1 MALQGTLRDF
11 GLADI
16 FQLIGMQRK
25 TGTLTLRNDRETV
38 YVKFHEGSVVGA
50 ESATQM
56 LENLLGSVLVRTG
69 RITEAQLQEALRLQK
84 KTLQRLGY
92 LLVKNDFIAAHDLR
106 EALHTQVT
114 QVVYRLFRWRDGTY
128 HFQAG
133 EAAVDYDHEFVP
145 VSAETILMEGARMV
159 DEWPILERRIRS
171 TDLVFRQTAAGL
183 ELDAPPRSLVDAPTL
198 SSQEGDAR
206 VSPDELQIL
215 HLVDGKRRVQDL
227 VDRSSLGEFDTYR
240 MLYELLNRNFI
251 EEVTLADAPV
261 QAAAGALGPS
271 PVPRVLTGL
280 VVSLAI
286 LSVLTLHLNPLTPWH
301 LSGAGEQTE
310 RLKTFASRGRLE
322 RIARSLEVFYLDTGS
337 LPPQLDLLASAGY
350 LGSADL
356 LDPWGRAY
364 AYQLGAQG
372 YGLAGRT
379 PTGEI
384 SEALT
389 LTHRFSGAQRMV
401 LEGGIAPGP

>member
-25 TGTLTLRNDRETV
+25 TGTLTLRNDKETV
-38 YVKFHEGSVVGA
+38 YVKFHEGAVVGA

-69 RITEAQLQEALRLQK
+69 RITHAQLQEGLRVQT

-92 LLVKNDFIAAHDLR
+92 LLVKNGFISAPDLQD
-106 EALHTQVT
+106 ALHTQVT
-114 QVVYRLFRWRDGTY
+114 QVVYRLFRWRDGSY
-128 HFQAG
+128 HFQAD
-133 EAAVDYDHEFVP
+133 EAIDYDHEFAP

-171 TDLVFRQTAAGL
+171 TELVFRQTAAGR
-183 ELDAPPRSLVDAPTL
+183 ELDAPPRSLMEGLPL
-198 SSQEGDAR
+198 SGEGGEAR
-206 VSPDELQIL
+206 ISSDELQVL
-215 HLVDGKRRVQDL
+215 HLVDGKRRVQD
-227 VDRSSLGEFDTYR
+227 VADRSSLGEFDTYR

-251 EEVTLADAPV
+251 EEVTLADAPM
-261 QAAAGALGPS
+261 QAAAEALGPS
-271 PVPRVLTGL
+271 ALPRIL
-280 VVSLAI
+280 VGVVVALSLVSLF
-286 LSVLTLHLNPLTPWH
+286 TLHLNPLRPWH
-301 LSGAGEQTE
+301 LAGAGAQTE

-322 RIARSLEVFYLDTGS
+322 RIERSLEVFYLDTGT
-337 LPPQLDLLASAGY
+337 LPGNLDLLASAGY
-350 LGSADL
+350 LSGSDL
-356 LDPWGRAY
+356 LDPWGRPY
-364 AYQLGAQG
+364 AYQLASQG

-379 PTGEI
+379 PAGGI

-389 LTHRFSGAQRMV
+389 LTHRFSPAQRMV
-401 LEGGIAPGP
+401 LEGGVVSAP

>member
-25 TGTLTLRNDRETV
+25 TGTLTLRNQRETV
-38 YVKFHEGSVVGA
+38 YVKFHQGAVVGA
-50 ESATQM
+50 ESATQQ
-56 LENLLGSVLVRTG
+56 LENLLGAVLVRTG
-69 RITEAQLQEALRLQK
+69 RVTDGQLQEALRLQG

-92 LLVKNDFIAAHDLR
+92 LLVKNEFVSAHDLQD
-106 EALHTQVT
+106 ALHTQVT

-128 HFQAG
+128 HFQTD
-133 EAAVDYDHEFVP
+133 EAVDYDHEFTP

-171 TDLVFRQTAAGL
+171 ADLVFRQTAAGR
-183 ELDAPPRSLVDAPTL
+183 ELDAPPRSLVDGPALP
-198 SSQEGDAR
+198 SQDEGTR
-206 VSPDELQIL
+206 LSPDELQIL
-215 HLVDGKRRVQDL
+215 HLVDGKRRVHD
-227 VDRSSLGEFDTYR
+227 VAERSSLGEFDTYR

-261 QAAAGALGPS
+261 QAAAGVLGPS
-271 PVPRVLTGL
+271 PLPRVLLAL
-280 VVSLAI
+280 VAVLALLSL
-286 LSVLTLHLNPLTPWH
+286 LTLHLNPLTPWS
-301 LSGAGEQTE
+301 LAGAGAETE

-337 LPPQLDLLASAGY
+337 LPPRLDLLAGAGY
-350 LGSADL
+350 LSASDL

-379 PTGEI
+379 PAGEI

-401 LEGGIAPGP
+401 LEGGVVPGP

>member
-25 TGTLTLRNDRETV
+25 TGTLTLRNDKETV
-38 YVKFHEGSVVGA
+38 YVKFSAGAVVGA

-69 RITEAQLQEALRLQK
+69 RITHAQLQEALRLQA

-92 LLVKNDFIAAHDLR
+92 LLVKNGFISAPDLQD
-106 EALHTQVT
+106 ALHTQVT

-133 EAAVDYDHEFVP
+133 EAVDYDHEFTP

-171 TDLVFRQTAAGL
+171 TELVFRQTAAGR
-183 ELDAPPRSLVDAPTL
+183 ELDAPPRSMVESPTL
-198 SSQEGDAR
+198 PSEEGEAHI
-206 VSPDELQIL
+206 SPDEQQIL
-215 HLVDGKRRVQDL
+215 HLVDGKRRVQDV

-271 PVPRVLTGL
+271 AFPRVLVVL
-280 VVSLAI
+280 VAVVALLSL
-286 LSVLTLHLNPLTPWH
+286 LTLHRNPLTPWH
-301 LSGAGEQTE
+301 LAGAGAQTE

-322 RIARSLEVFYLDTGS
+322 RIARSLEVFYLDTGT
-337 LPPQLDLLASAGY
+337 LPGSLDLLATAGY
-350 LGSADL
+350 LSASDL
-356 LDPWGRAY
+356 LDPWGRPY
-364 AYQLGAQG
+364 AYQLASQG
-372 YGLAGRT
+372 YGVAGRT
-379 PTGEI
+379 PGGEI
-384 SEALT
+384 SQALT
-389 LTHRFSGAQRMV
+389 LTHRFSAAQRMV
-401 LEGGIAPGP
+401 LEGGVVSAP

>member
-38 YVKFHEGSVVGA
+38 YVKFHEGAVVGA

-56 LENLLGSVLVRTG
+56 LEDLLGSVLVRTG
-69 RITEAQLQEALRLQK
+69 RITAAQLQEALRLQG

-92 LLVKNDFIAAHDLR
+92 LLVKNDFISAHDLQD
-106 EALHTQVT
+106 ALHTQVT

-128 HFQAG
+128 HFQADG
-133 EAAVDYDHEFVP
+133 AIDYDHEFTP

-159 DEWPILERRIRS
+159 DEWPLLERRIRS
-171 TDLVFRQTAAGL
+171 TDLVFRQTAAGRG
-183 ELDAPPRSLVDAPTL
+183 LDAPPRSLVDAPSL
-198 SSQEGDAR
+198 PSEEGDAQ

-227 VDRSSLGEFDTYR
+227 VERSSLGEFDTYR
-240 MLYELLNRNFI
+240 LLYELLNRNFI

-261 QAAAGALGPS
+261 QAAAGVLGPS
-271 PVPRVLTGL
+271 PLPRVLTGL
-280 VVSLAI
+280 VVGLALFSL
-286 LSVLTLHLNPLTPWH
+286 LTLHLNPLTPWH
-301 LSGAGEQTE
+301 LSGAGTQTE

-401 LEGGIAPGP
+401 LEGGVVAGP

>member
-25 TGTLTLRNDRETV
+25 TGTLTLRNERETV
-38 YVKFHEGSVVGA
+38 YVKFHEGAVVGG

-56 LENLLGSVLVRTG
+56 LEDLLGSVLVRTG
-69 RITEAQLQEALRLQK
+69 RITDAQLQEALRLQG

-92 LLVKNDFIAAHDLR
+92 LLVKNGFISPHDLQD
-106 EALHTQVT
+106 ALHTQVT
-114 QVVYRLFRWRDGTY
+114 QVVYRLFRWRSGTY
-128 HFQAG
+128 HFQAD
-133 EAAVDYDHEFVP
+133 EAIDYDHEFTP

-171 TDLVFRQTAAGL
+171 TDMVFRQTAAGRA
-183 ELDAPPRSLVDAPTL
+183 LDAPLRSLVDAP
-198 SSQEGDAR
+198 SPPSEQDEAH

-215 HLVDGKRRVQDL
+215 HLVDGKRRVQD
-227 VDRSSLGEFDTYR
+227 VVERSSLGEFDAYR

-261 QAAAGALGPS
+261 QAAAGVLGPS
-271 PVPRVLTGL
+271 LLPRVLLGL
-280 VVSLAI
+280 LAAAALVSL
-286 LSVLTLHLNPLTPWH
+286 LTLHLNPLTPWQ
-301 LSGAGEQTE
+301 LSGAGTQTE

-337 LPPQLDLLASAGY
+337 LPPRLDLLAGAGY
-350 LGSADL
+350 LSAADL
-356 LDPWGRAY
+356 LDPWGRPY
-364 AYQLGAQG
+364 AYQLAAQG
-372 YGLAGRT
+372 YGVAGRT
-379 PTGEI
+379 PAGAI

-389 LTHRFSGAQRMV
+389 LTHRFSAAQRMV
-401 LEGGIAPGP
+401 LEGGVVPDP